1 MVLKVFLTF
10 CSPVA
15 VWQNVPHT
23 EHRARPL
30 NSPVPPSHKERPASR
45 LLLVP
50 STPDVA
56 ALPCLETPPPAA
68 IDLLTCVPHLWP
80 RMRTGRIPSNLVY
93 SGPHSG
99 TGCSV
104 RARSGSGAPTAHSRP
119 IAARRGVRRRGV
131 ARRGPAAACP
141 PGDASAPRR
150 QCGADRRS
158 DGARRRPSARPGRR
172 RRRGRWCRW

>member
-1 MVLKVFLTF
+1 MFPTPSTERGPSIVPYRPLTR
-10 CSPVA
+10 S
-15 VWQNVPHT
+15 
-23 EHRARPL
+23 ARPVDYYL
-30 NSPVPPSHKERPASR
+30 CLRHQMSLRCPVWRRRHLRLSTSLPAYHTCGR
-45 LLLVP
+45 ACALGGFLQTLF
-50 STPDVA
+50 TAGRTVA
-56 ALPCLETPPPAA
+56 RGARC
-68 IDLLTCVPHLWP
+68 
-80 RMRTGRIPSNLVY
+80 
-93 SGPHSG
+93 
-99 TGCSV
+99 
-104 RARSGSGAPTAHSRP
+104 ARSGSGAPTAHSRP